1 MFQFHTRIEEIDP
14 MDDKCAYLDQSIEVL
29 TTKGYVEDPSAP
41 APHYVEH
48 PPAHAHVKHSLLLFM
63 SRILLPLLVSN
74 NPILFLAMMIVI
86 PPRLQSSLLSLIDL
100 GRHVLTARFYGT

>member
-1 MFQFHTRIEEIDP
+1 

-48 PPAHAHVKHSLLLFM
+48 PPTHAHVKHPLLLFM
-63 SRILLPLLVSN
+63 SRILYP
-74 NPILFLAMMIVI
+74 FLCPTI
-86 PPRLQSSLLSLIDL
+86 PFSFSQ
-100 GRHVLTARFYGT
+100 